1 MKTIHL
7 KSFLKNLLVFL
18 FIGLWVGCRKDPEV
32 VKPLPRN
39 SAEVFMNGKP
49 WNGLSTNG
57 TLYATLTVASSCWAE
72 PLDQSYNRFFG
83 ISFYRYYNGPTERN
97 YFQSLSLGAIPL
109 KEGIY
114 ELKGNRLKMC
124 RPDTIAAG
132 AFYTGE
138 YDTGGDVYGVLQ
150 SEENYIK
157 VLRTNKQTGLV
168 EGEIMATFIRVHGAK
183 DSPYPDTM
191 RFQPSRFY
199 AFLGADQ

>member
-57 TLYATLTVASSCWAE
+57 DTYGILTVAGACTARKAE
-72 PLDQSYNRFFG
+72 YYQNFFS
-83 ISFYRYYNGPTERN
+83 ITFNRYYFKGSSERN
-97 YFQSLSLGAIPL
+97 YFEGLSLGMIPL
-109 KEGIY
+109 KTGTY
-114 ELKGNRLKMC
+114 ELKGIPFNYC
-124 RPDTIAAG
+124 QADTISSGMFHTSEQDAG
-132 AFYTGE
+132 RDLYH
-138 YDTGGDVYGVLQ
+138 VLQ
-150 SEENYIK
+150 SEKNYVRIIK
-157 VLRTNKQTGLV
+157 VNKQTALI
-168 EGEIMATFIRVHGAK
+168 EGEFMATFIRVHGAK